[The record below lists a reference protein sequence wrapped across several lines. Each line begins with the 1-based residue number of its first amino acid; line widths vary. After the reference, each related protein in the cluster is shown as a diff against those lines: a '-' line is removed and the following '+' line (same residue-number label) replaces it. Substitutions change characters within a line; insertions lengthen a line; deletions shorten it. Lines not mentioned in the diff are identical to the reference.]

1 MGFVSMFSV
10 QIEFCRI
17 LFVSF
22 VVFLLVI
29 VMSVRLQITASDYTF
44 SIFKLFSRV
53 LKVVY
58 DRCSITSGDVSTD
71 ETFTKFRVN
80 FNCTYTGI
88 V

>member
-1 MGFVSMFSV
+1 MSGSHFHK
-10 QIEFCRI
+10 I
-17 LFVSF
+17 LVEQKLS
-22 VVFLLVI
+22 
-29 VMSVRLQITASDYTF
+29 LQITASDYTF
-44 SIFKLFSRV
+44 SIFKLFPRV